1 MGEVLGEIL
10 VEILGGVLELFIDF
24 ATDSKKPKT
33 LRGIYLT
40 LVTAVMLG
48 FGGFCVYFAVTEV
61 TNTASKVILVL
72 VALLMLAGC
81 IAFWRKVLCKR
92 KKRESILSLPN
103 NKL

>member
-10 VEILGGVLELFIDF
+10 VEIVGGVLELFIDF
-24 ATDSKKPKT
+24 ATDSKSPKT
-33 LRGIYLT
+33 LRGICLT

-48 FGGFCVYFAVTEV
+48 FGGFCAYFAVTEV
-61 TNTASKVILVL
+61 TNTASKVMLVL

-81 IAFWRKVLCKR
+81 IGFWRKVLRKR
-92 KKRESILSLPN
+92 KKRESFFSPPD